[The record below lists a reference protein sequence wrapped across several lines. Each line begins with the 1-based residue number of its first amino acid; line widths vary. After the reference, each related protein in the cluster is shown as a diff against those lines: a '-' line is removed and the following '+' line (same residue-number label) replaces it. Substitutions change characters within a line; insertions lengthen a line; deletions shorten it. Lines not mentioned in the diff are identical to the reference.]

1 MRKKYWRYV
10 IVIAVFTLSVICAGC
25 SSIKE
30 ATNQEKQTVD
40 LQALQEAM
48 IKADTTLPEMK
59 VAMSTDEEAEEE
71 FSVFSDFS

>member
-10 IVIAVFTLSVICAGC
+10 IVIAVFTLSVLCAGC
-25 SSIKE
+25 SSKKE

-48 IKADTTLPEMK
+48 IKADTIP
-59 VAMSTDEEAEEE
+59 
-71 FSVFSDFS
+71 